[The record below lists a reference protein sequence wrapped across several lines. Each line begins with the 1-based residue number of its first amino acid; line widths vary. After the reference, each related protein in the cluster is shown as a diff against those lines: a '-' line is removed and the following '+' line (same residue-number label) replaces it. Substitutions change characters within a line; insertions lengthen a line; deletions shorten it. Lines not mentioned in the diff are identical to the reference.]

1 MTRTIISS
9 PHQFNNHTPPFI
21 YKCYSLTPYIWVSMI
36 QCNMHDLRFTLRNF
50 FSVKINETF
59 VLPSSNSHAHTP
71 LLPTL
76 SINPFL
82 IMQNMSLLCSNFQ
95 SFYLPYKLRSQHWKY
110 IAKIP
115 AATAGFKQNF
125 CELCTIMCI
134 WKKGEEIYNRKLLM
148 AWLLYVTCVGKN
160 ILLYK
165 DKIQF

>member
-1 MTRTIISS
+1 MTFDLHWGIFFPSKSTKVLYYLVVKGVII
-9 PHQFNNHTPPFI
+9 FI
-21 YKCYSLTPYIWVSMI
+21 LK
-36 QCNMHDLRFTLRNF
+36 
-50 FSVKINETF
+50 K
-59 VLPSSNSHAHTP
+59 NSHAHTVHT
-71 LLPTL
+71 LTTL

-115 AATAGFKQNF
+115 AATAGLKQKF